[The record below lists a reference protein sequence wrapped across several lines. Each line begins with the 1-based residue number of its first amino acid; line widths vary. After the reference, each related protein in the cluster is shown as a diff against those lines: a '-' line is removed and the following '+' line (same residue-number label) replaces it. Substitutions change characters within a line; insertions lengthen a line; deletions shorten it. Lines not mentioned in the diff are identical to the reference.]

1 MNKPWDSEFET
12 FRIENRDLL
21 SGNAG
26 FKELSKKWFQQSVN
40 LKYSYQFN
48 WLGIPLIQM
57 PADLIMFQ
65 EIVWETQPDLI
76 IETGVARGGSL
87 VFWAS
92 IQKICGI
99 DGLVLGIDIDIR
111 DHAKNAIKDS
121 RFNSNI
127 KLIEGSSTDSS
138 VLSQVKEISA
148 KYKKVMLVLDSNHT
162 HEHVLEE
169 LKSYGDLVSPGCYLI
184 VLDTVIDDLEIDPR
198 RPWGPGKS
206 PKSAVI
212 EYMKDNGKNFKLDK
226 SLEARAVLTNA
237 PSGYWQR
244 K

>member
-111 DHAKNAIKDS
+111 DHAKDAIKCS

-127 KLIEGSSTDSS
+127 KLIE
-138 VLSQVKEISA
+138 
-148 KYKKVMLVLDSNHT
+148 
-162 HEHVLEE
+162 
-169 LKSYGDLVSPGCYLI
+169 
-184 VLDTVIDDLEIDPR
+184 
-198 RPWGPGKS
+198 
-206 PKSAVI
+206 
-212 EYMKDNGKNFKLDK
+212 
-226 SLEARAVLTNA
+226 
-237 PSGYWQR
+237 
-244 K
+244 